1 MESLL
6 LKMVPKYNAE
16 ALSSVPKCMKA
27 AVCLKE
33 KIHVLD
39 ELCSAVHCCAL
50 DCEFSVN
57 VSVMILNKVPL
68 NSSAYE
74 TR

>member
-1 MESLL
+1 M
-6 LKMVPKYNAE
+6 KMVHKCNAE
-16 ALSSVPKCMKA
+16 ALSSVPKCIKA
-27 AVCLKE
+27 AVCLME

-50 DCEFSVN
+50 DCEFNVN
-57 VSVMILNKVPL
+57 ASVMILNKVPL
-68 NSSAYE
+68 NRSAYE